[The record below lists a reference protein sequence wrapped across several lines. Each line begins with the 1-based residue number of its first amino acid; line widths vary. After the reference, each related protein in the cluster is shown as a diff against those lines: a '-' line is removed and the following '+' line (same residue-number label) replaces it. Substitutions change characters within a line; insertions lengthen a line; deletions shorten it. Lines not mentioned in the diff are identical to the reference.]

1 MSDHNDSSKNKSNE
15 KDPMLLDHNY
25 DGIEEYDNPLPLWW
39 LLTFFGT
46 IIFAFLYFIHYQF
59 GGALSLADELK
70 LAMDSLPKI
79 SEKQWN
85 EADLKTDTDKPE
97 MIAEGKAVFAGKC
110 AACHGAEGQ
119 GVIGPNLT
127 DKFWIQGKG
136 DRVGII
142 QIVDKGVADKGMPS
156 WNGLLTDKEIVS
168 VVGYVYSLKGTNPA
182 NPKPAQGVEVQ

>member
-1 MSDHNDSSKNKSNE
+1 MSEQNNPSQKSDKKE
-15 KDPMLLDHNY
+15 PLLLDHNY

-46 IIFAFLYFIHYQF
+46 IIFAFHYAIHYQF
-59 GGALSLADELK
+59 GGGLSLADELK

-79 SEKQWN
+79 SEKQWS
-85 EADLKTDTDKPE
+85 EEDLKTETDKSE
-97 MIAEGKAVFAGKC
+97 NIAEGKAVFAGKC

-119 GVIGPNLT
+119 GVIGPNLA
-127 DKFWIQGKG
+127 DKFWIHGKG

-142 QIVDKGVADKGMPS
+142 QVVNKGVADKGMPS

-168 VVGYVYSLKGTNPA
+168 VVGYVYSLKNTNPA
-182 NPKPAQGVEVQ
+182 NPKPPQGVEVQ

>member
-1 MSDHNDSSKNKSNE
+1 MVRMPMMVRVRIFTMIVVVVMAASNV
-15 KDPMLLDHNY
+15 
-25 DGIEEYDNPLPLWW
+25 GIFFIMFVGILWM
-39 LLTFFGT
+39 T
-46 IIFAFLYFIHYQF
+46 H
-59 GGALSLADELK
+59 
-70 LAMDSLPKI
+70 
-79 SEKQWN
+79 
-85 EADLKTDTDKPE
+85 
-97 MIAEGKAVFAGKC
+97 
-110 AACHGAEGQ
+110 
-119 GVIGPNLT
+119 T